1 MALLQLE
8 RNGAALF
15 RAHGLVRSKVL
26 DTADIVRD
34 GDLSPTAGLARFL
47 RPGGV
52 TPPTSFP
59 RQACGFCAH
68 DPRVVEQILERHS
81 DL

>member
-34 GDLSPTAGLARFL
+34 GDLSPTEK
-47 RPGGV
+47 
-52 TPPTSFP
+52 S
-59 RQACGFCAH
+59 
-68 DPRVVEQILERHS
+68 EK
-81 DL
+81 